1 MPQGRKN
8 QKGSNHMQFL
18 NRHLFQ
24 FVAILLVTVTLVACG
39 GGGNNEQEGRNRST
53 DEQPASGAQQ
63 SAAANEAGTTVNI
76 IARDFEFSLDSNTI
90 SAGTTQ
96 FVLTNEGS
104 MPHDFAITVNGER
117 YKTEMLKP
125 GESGSVTVELAAGSY
140 EYVCTVPGHDMLGM
154 KGTLIVS

>member
-24 FVAILLVTVTLVACG
+24 FVALLLVTVTLVACG

-63 SAAANEAGTTVNI
+63 SAAANEAGSTINI
-76 IARDFEFSLDSNTI
+76 VARDFELKFDVSTVA
-90 SAGTTQ
+90 AGAIT

-104 MPHDFAITVNGER
+104 MPHDFAITIDGKR

-154 KGTLIVS
+154 KGTLVVS